1 MYLTELKQT
10 SQEVVTGFECDCCG
24 KEVPVSDTIEM
35 QEMIPINISGGYGS
49 VFGDGTELSGTFCQ
63 NCVKKLLGDYLKEDN
78 DDWEPELT
86 EEQAKQILEWE
97 GRMSWRRVAE
107 EAAKMYPELGIE
119 PGNQL
124 DGRELCFMAIALLK
138 DKE

>member
-1 MYLTELKQT
+1 MLITEHVNVK
-10 SQEVVTGFECDCCG
+10 QEVVTGFECDCCG
-24 KEVPVSDTIEM
+24 AEFPLSDIIEM

-63 NCVKKLLGDYLKEDN
+63 NCVKKLIGEYLKEAN

-86 EEQAKQILEWE
+86 EEQANKILEWE
-97 GRMSWRRVAE
+97 SSMSWRRVAE
-107 EAAKMYPELGIE
+107 EAAKMYPELGVE